1 MLQIKIAN
9 LKPGIHRFELKPD
22 AEALDLD
29 PSKFENIR
37 VDAQLDYHEE
47 RILVRLAARADAT
60 LECDRTL
67 EEFSQPL
74 QGEHS
79 ILFAPLDVAEAAAA
93 QFEDVRALQPGDQ
106 EIDITEAVRDT
117 LLLAIPARCIAPGA
131 EEREIP
137 TEFGKPDGEQG
148 AIDPRWEAL
157 RKLKIDDDAA

>member
-1 MLQIKIAN
+1 MLQIRIAN
-9 LKPGIHRFELKPD
+9 LKPGIHRFELEPD

-37 VDAQLDYHEE
+37 VDAQLDYHED
-47 RILVRLAARADAT
+47 RILVRFTARADAT

-67 EEFSQPL
+67 VEFTQPL
-74 QGEHS
+74 QGEYS
-79 ILFAPLDVAEAAAA
+79 VFFASPDVAEMATSRYD
-93 QFEDVRALQPGDQ
+93 DVRVLQPGDQ
-106 EIDITEAVRDT
+106 EIDIAKAVRDT

-137 TEFGKPDGEQG
+137 TEFGKPDSEQG
-148 AIDPRWEAL
+148 VVDPRWEAL